1 MSSMFNKATLYGPQ
15 PQCHPS
21 TLQPQKTLLSS
32 NSMFQLLLPFNK
44 LSPKLSNLKY
54 HFMLSDSVG
63 WEFMQDS
70 IILICLC
77 FTMSQALAGKIQVM
91 SLP

>member
-1 MSSMFNKATLYGPQ
+1 MFNKVTLHGPQ

-32 NSMFQLLLPFNK
+32 SSIFQLLLPFNK
-44 LSPKLSNLKY
+44 LSPKLSKLKY
-54 HFMLSDSVG
+54 HFIMLSDSVG

-70 IILICLC
+70 IILTCLC
-77 FTMSQALAGKIQVM
+77 STMSQASAGKIQVM
-91 SLP
+91 NLP